1 MILFTLGEAFIL
13 ILIGVLV
20 GKSAYMEF
28 TLRRNE
34 KPIIIRFFGTPLFFN
49 ITIILIILLPTIIKD
64 IITKTS
70 IFHLGNIY
78 VLIIIIFLIY
88 QSYVS
93 SEILIFSHGIFYLGT
108 YIKYENIK
116 RIELVQVKNKYSIE
130 VIGSFSL
137 MNVNLN
143 LESATKFYKLMVF
156 HGVNIYT

>member
-1 MILFTLGEAFIL
+1 MILFTLGGAFIL

-28 TLRRNE
+28 TLRRKE
-34 KPIIIRFFGTPLFFN
+34 KPVIIRFFGTPLFFN

-64 IITKTS
+64 IITKTC
-70 IFHLGNIY
+70 IFHLGNLY
-78 VLIIIIFLIY
+78 VLLIVIFLIY

-130 VIGSFSL
+130 VVGSVSL